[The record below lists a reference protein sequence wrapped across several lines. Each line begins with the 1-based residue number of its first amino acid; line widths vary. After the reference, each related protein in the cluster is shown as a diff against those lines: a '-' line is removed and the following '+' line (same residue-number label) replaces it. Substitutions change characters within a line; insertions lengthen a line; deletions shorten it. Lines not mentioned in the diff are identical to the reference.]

1 MKVFRNILGA
11 TLLAATVTGMVAA
24 VPAAA
29 APAAVAEAATPRQ
42 PVVALDLYRLEQPVD
57 PQLSPDGRQ
66 VAVLRQTRDLQT
78 DQVKHELWLVD
89 VASGARRLLVGA
101 ERSPGGARW
110 APDGTR
116 LAFVGR
122 EGGKPQVFVLDLADG
137 RARPVTESPQP
148 PRSISWSRDSRSLA
162 YVALVETVTEPF
174 YKLPEKPAGA
184 QWAPAARLIR
194 DYPYRTDGDGWSTPG
209 QMHVFVVSTTGGP
222 SRQLTRG
229 AGDWGMRD
237 ESPAWLPD
245 GSAIIVSADTD
256 PAARRRAGQSDL
268 WLWPLAEGAAPQ
280 QLTRDDGSEQ
290 SPAVSPD
297 GSRLAYVGWRIR
309 RNSYQ
314 RNDLFVMPLVRG
326 ETPANPAST
335 VARNLT
341 LALDRNTEQPRWRE
355 DGASVFFLYQDRGV
369 NRVGEVDAAGGTPPR
384 PRVPEVGNTR
394 LLLPSS
400 SGGSYSVAAGSFAYP
415 SVEPDRPPAL
425 ALHVGNAEQI
435 LWDLN
440 AAWREGKAIGALEE
454 IIFPSSADRRPVQ
467 GWILYP
473 PDFDPAKKYPLALD
487 IHGGPHLDYGP
498 MFSVTHH
505 LYAAAGY
512 VVLFINP
519 RGSIGYGE
527 AFASLINR
535 AYPGKDHDDLMS
547 AVDAVVARG
556 FIDPQR
562 LYIGGG
568 SGGGVLSSWA
578 IGKTDRF
585 AAASVKRP
593 VINWAS
599 TALTTD
605 IGTTMGQFWFDRMP
619 WEEPEKYWARS
630 PLSLVG
636 KVRTPTLII
645 TGEQDFRTPMSDS
658 EQYFQA
664 LQLRGVE
671 SALMRLPE
679 ASHSFGRPSQW
690 LAAILGTIG
699 WYDRHVNSGASAT
712 AARAGDSRE

>member
-1 MKVFRNILGA
+1 MTHGNLCNGLPTPRRRRVFAAALALSG
-11 TLLAATVTGMVAA
+11 LLFDSGDL
-24 VPAAA
+24 PAA
-29 APAAVAEAATPRQ
+29 EAGAK
-42 PVVALDLYRLEQPVD
+42 PVEALDLYRLEQPVD
-57 PQLSPDGRQ
+57 PQLSPDGRR
-66 VAVLRQTRDLQT
+66 VAVLRQTRDIQT
-78 DQVKHELWLVD
+78 DRVNHELWLLETV
-89 VASGARRLLVGA
+89 SGERRLLVGA
-101 ERSPGGARW
+101 ERSPSGVRW
-110 APDGTR
+110 SPDGRR

-137 RARPVTESPQP
+137 RARPITDSAQP
-148 PRSISWSRDSRSLA
+148 PRALAWSRDSKMLA
-162 YVALVETVTEPF
+162 YVALVEKVTEPF

-184 QWAPAARLIR
+184 QWAPAARLVR
-194 DYPYRTDGDGWSTPG
+194 DYPYRTDGDGWLIPG
-209 QMHVFVVSTTGGP
+209 EMQVFVVPVDGGAA
-222 SRQLTRG
+222 RQVTRG
-229 AGDWGMRD
+229 SGDWGMRD
-237 ESPAWLPD
+237 EAPAWLAD

-256 PAARRRAGQSDL
+256 PAARRRANQSDL
-268 WLWPLAEGAAPQ
+268 WLWPLASGAAPQ

-297 GSRLAYVGWRIR
+297 GSRVAYVGWRTR

-314 RNDLFVMPLVRG
+314 RNDIFVLPL
-326 ETPANPAST
+326 ASGAA
-335 VARNLT
+335 ARNLT
-341 LALDRNTEQPRWRE
+341 EALDRNTEQPRWRE
-355 DGASVFFLYQDRGV
+355 DGAVLHFLYQDRGV
-369 NRVGEVDAAGGTPPR
+369 NRIGEVDAAGRTPPR
-384 PRVPEVGNTR
+384 QRVAEVGNTR

-400 SGGSYSVAAGSFAYP
+400 GGGTYSVARGAFAYP
-415 SVEPDRPPAL
+415 SVEADRPPAL
-425 ALHVGNAEQI
+425 AVDAGKGERI

-440 AAWREGKAIGALEE
+440 AAWRAGKAIGILEE
-454 IIFPSSADRRPVQ
+454 ATFTSSADGRAVH

-473 PDFDPAKKYPLALD
+473 PGFDPAKKYPLALD

-512 VVLFINP
+512 VVLFVNP

-527 AFASLINR
+527 EFASLINR
-535 AYPGKDHDDLMS
+535 AYPGQDHDDLMS
-547 AVDAVVARG
+547 AIDAVVARG
-556 FIDPQR
+556 FIDPRR

-605 IGTTMGQFWFDRMP
+605 IGATMGSAWFDRMP

-645 TGEQDFRTPMSDS
+645 TGEQDWRTPMSDS

-671 SALMRLPE
+671 SVLMRLPE
-679 ASHSFGRPSQW
+679 ASHAFGRPSQW

-699 WYDRHVNSGASAT
+699 WYDQHLNPRASAP
-712 AARAGDSRE
+712 AARGDGSRE